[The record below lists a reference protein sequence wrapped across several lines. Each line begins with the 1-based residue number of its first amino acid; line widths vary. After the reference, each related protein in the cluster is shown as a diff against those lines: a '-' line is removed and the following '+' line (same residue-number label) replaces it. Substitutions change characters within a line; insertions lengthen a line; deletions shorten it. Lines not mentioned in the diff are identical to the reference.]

1 MFGFASFLSR
11 ISLDCFSYIH
21 NTFTRVLFCAHP
33 PYTVVHTN
41 AAYVSLAQ
49 QRLLAEPCLVGRAFS
64 NNTERH
70 EGESSETYVTRMV
83 MEHMQVLDPD
93 VDDDDD
99 DDDGKEASLL
109 RRPPGRGL
117 LYKIYPVL
125 PVDDPYREFLRG
137 YSHDFERRQGVSK
150 KIETSMSTNGT
161 VSRDAAAETS
171 CITYSNRF
179 HNISLSDELE
189 GRSFKNGC
197 SSSPIQYRAQY
208 LLQIEPD
215 CRYPFDAKLD

>member
-21 NTFTRVLFCAHP
+21 NTLFTRVLFCAHP

-49 QRLLAEPCLVGRAFS
+49 QRLLAKPCLVGRAFS
-64 NNTERH
+64 NNTKRY

-99 DDDGKEASLL
+99 DEGEASLV
-109 RRPPGRGL
+109 RRTPRRGL
-117 LYKIYPVL
+117 FYNIYPIL
-125 PVDDPYREFLRG
+125 PVDEPYREFLRG

-150 KIETSMSTNGT
+150 KIET
-161 VSRDAAAETS
+161 RDAAAATS
-171 CITYSNRF
+171 CITNSNRCL
-179 HNISLSDELE
+179 NISLSNELE

-215 CRYPFDAKLD
+215 CRYPY

>member
-11 ISLDCFSYIH
+11 ISLDCFLYSH
-21 NTFTRVLFCAHP
+21 NTLFTRVLFCAHP

-49 QRLLAEPCLVGRAFS
+49 HRLLAKPCLVGRAFS
-64 NNTERH
+64 NNTKRH

-83 MEHMQVLDPD
+83 IEHMQELDPD
-93 VDDDDD
+93 VDDDDE
-99 DDDGKEASLL
+99 EASLV
-109 RRPPGRGL
+109 RRPPRRGL

-137 YSHDFERRQGVSK
+137 YSYDFERRQGVSK

-215 CRYPFDAKLD
+215 GR